1 VTASGIVRVPYG
13 FQVSSTLMFRT
24 ALPVTTLDGV
34 DRNLDGVNND
44 HTLTAYRYT
53 GLNANG
59 SANFEAA
66 GTCQTVNCS
75 RRAPFSQVNLRISRS
90 FRLGTGGT
98 RLEAMAEVFNVFNA
112 KNPFLPL
119 STSQFNNA
127 QFMQPTGYAGDVGQ
141 GEQRLAQFG
150 ARISF

>member
-1 VTASGIVRVPYG
+1 MIDMRP
-13 FQVSSTLMFRT
+13 
-24 ALPVTTLDGV
+24 
-34 DRNLDGVNND
+34 
-44 HTLTAYRYT
+44 
-53 GLNANG
+53 
-59 SANFEAA
+59 ANFEAA
-66 GTCQTVNCS
+66 GTCTTVNCS

-90 FRLGTGGT
+90 FRLGTGGP

-150 ARISF
+150 ARLSF